1 MKTPINFMKKN
12 ITYLFILLIA
22 LFGHA
27 CRKHNLDQ
35 NKRLYFSTTSITF
48 DTVFTTLGSTTR
60 YFTVHNPSD
69 KDINVDVY
77 LAGGNSSYFSLNVNG
92 VAGNQ
97 QSNVLIPAKD
107 SIFVFAKVTI
117 NPANQ
122 NQAFLVCDS
131 ILFKNQQIDEKV
143 RLTAFGQDAHFIVA
157 DASSGLKVIAH
168 EHENITWHNDKPY
181 VVVGGWAVVDS
192 MGTLNIDPGTRIY
205 FHKGSGLLV
214 WRYGNIHV
222 NGTREQPVIFR
233 GDRLEP
239 QYETDYNQWDRI
251 WILEGNQE
259 NTIDHAIIT
268 NSYVGLQI
276 EPWGVFNDI
285 TVTLNRNVITNTI
298 IKNTY
303 NSGILSR
310 YSNIEATNCVIGNNG
325 SCSLQLEAGEYDF
338 KHVTVGNYF
347 STTPA
352 RQNPALY
359 LSNSTDLYKIPMETQ
374 ASFVNCIIYG
384 NLSSGEEIMIGENT
398 QASFNYSFENC
409 LIRSSLNNSHFTD
422 CHSGSPE
429 FVSPSGNDYHL
440 GVLSYAINRGKSNI
454 GVNYD
459 LDGNPRVTIPDIGAY
474 EFMR

>member
-1 MKTPINFMKKN
+1 MKKN

-276 EPWGVFNDI
+276 EPWGGFNDI

>member
-1 MKTPINFMKKN
+1 MKKVL
-12 ITYLFILLIA
+12 IYTTILLLGI
-22 LFGHA
+22 FGSA
-27 CRKHNLDQ
+27 CRKPKLDD
-35 NKRLYFSTTSITF
+35 NARLWFSTSSITF

-60 YFTVHNPSD
+60 YFSVYNPSEQ
-69 KDINVDVY
+69 DIKVDVY
-77 LAGGNSSYFSLNVNG
+77 LAGGNSSYYSINVNG

-97 QSNVLIPAKD
+97 QRDVLIPAKD
-107 SIFVFAKVTI
+107 SIFVFVKVTI
-117 NPANQ
+117 NPGNQ
-122 NQAFLVCDS
+122 NQPFLICDS
-131 ILFKNQQIDEKV
+131 IIFRNSKIDQQV
-143 RLTAFGQDAHFIVA
+143 RLTAYGQDAHFIVA
-157 DASSGLKVIAH
+157 NSSGLAIVAH

-181 VVVGGWAVVDS
+181 VVMGGWAVVDS
-192 MGTLNIDPGTRIY
+192 LGTLNIEPGTRIY

-251 WILEGNQE
+251 WILEGDEE
-259 NTIDHAIIT
+259 NTFDYAIIT
-268 NSYVGLQI
+268 NAYVGLQI
-276 EPWGVFNDI
+276 EPWGGFSNI
-285 TVTLNRNVITNTI
+285 TVTLNRNVLNNTI

-310 YSNIEATNCVIGNNG
+310 YSNIEATNCLIANNG

-338 KHVTVGNYF
+338 KHVTVGNFF

-359 LSNSTDLYKIPMETQ
+359 LSNIPDLYQLPMETH
-374 ASFVNCIIYG
+374 ASFVNCIVYG
-384 NLSSGEEIMIGENT
+384 NLSSGEEVLVNENSQVPMSYT
-398 QASFNYSFENC
+398 FENC
-409 LIRSSLNNSHFTD
+409 LIKSTLQNDHFVNCERRD
-422 CHSGSPE
+422 PE
-429 FVSPSGNDYHL
+429 FVNIAYNDYHL

>member
-1 MKTPINFMKKN
+1 MKKQT
-12 ITYLFILLIA
+12 IYFTLLLLA
-22 LFGHA
+22 LCGSA
-27 CRKHNLDQ
+27 CRKPVLDD
-35 NKRLYFSTTSITF
+35 NVRLRFSTTSITF

-60 YFTVHNPSD
+60 SFTVYNPSEQD
-69 KDINVDVY
+69 LKVDVY
-77 LAGGNSSYFSLNVNG
+77 LAGGNNSSYSMNVNG
-92 VAGNQ
+92 IAGNIQ
-97 QSNVLIPAKD
+97 HNVVIPAKD

-117 NPANQ
+117 NPGNQ
-122 NQAFLVCDS
+122 NQPFLVCDS
-131 ILFKNQQIDEKV
+131 IMFEHNKVEQKV

-181 VVVGGWAVVDS
+181 VVMGGWAVVDS
-192 MGTLNIDPGTRIY
+192 LGTLNIDPGTRIY

-259 NTIDHAIIT
+259 NTIDYAIIT

-276 EPWGVFNDI
+276 EPWGGFDNI

-310 YSNIEATNCVIGNNG
+310 YSKIEATNCVIGNNG

-359 LSNSTDLYKIPMETQ
+359 LSNTTELYKIPMETQ
-374 ASFVNCIIYG
+374 ASFINCIVYG
-384 NLSSGEEIMIGENT
+384 NLSSGEEIAIGENT
-398 QASFNYSFENC
+398 QATFGYSFENC
-409 LIRSSLNNSHFTD
+409 LIKSTLQNEHFTD
-422 CHSGSPE
+422 CHTGDPE
-429 FVSPSGNDYHL
+429 FVNTRNNNYHI

>member
-1 MKTPINFMKKN
+1 MRNQIKYFP
-12 ITYLFILLIA
+12 LLLIIV
-22 LFGHA
+22 LCGSA
-27 CRKHNLDQ
+27 CRKPVLDD
-35 NKRLYFSTTSITF
+35 NVKLRFSTSSITF

-60 YFTVHNPSD
+60 YFTVYNPSEH
-69 KDINVDVY
+69 DIKVDVF
-77 LAGGNSSYFSLNVNG
+77 LAGGNTSCYSINVNG

-97 QSNVLIPAKD
+97 QRDVLIPAKD

-117 NPANQ
+117 NPGNQ
-122 NQAFLVCDS
+122 NQPFLICDS
-131 ILFKNQQIDEKV
+131 IIFKNSRIEQQV
-143 RLTAFGQDAHFIVA
+143 QLTAYGQDAHFIVA
-157 DASSGLKVIAH
+157 NSSGLAIVAH
-168 EHENITWHNDKPY
+168 EHENITWTNDKPY
-181 VVVGGWAVVDS
+181 VVMGGWAVVDS
-192 MGTLNIDPGTRIY
+192 LGTLNIDPGTRIY

-259 NTIDHAIIT
+259 NTIDYAIIT

-276 EPWGVFNDI
+276 EPWGGFNDI

-310 YSNIEATNCVIGNNG
+310 YSNIEVTNCVIGNNG

-359 LSNSTDLYKIPMETQ
+359 LSNTTDLYQIPMETH
-374 ASFVNCIIYG
+374 ASFVNCIVYG
-384 NLSSGEEIMIGENT
+384 NLSSNEEIAIGENS
-398 QASFNYSFENC
+398 QVPFSYSFENC
-409 LIRSSLNNSHFTD
+409 LIKSSLQNDHFID
-422 CHSGSPE
+422 CESRDPE
-429 FVSPSGNDYHL
+429 FVRPSANDYHI

-454 GVNYD
+454 GVYYD

-474 EFMR
+474 EYMR

>member
-1 MKTPINFMKKN
+1 MKKVL
-12 ITYLFILLIA
+12 IYTTILLLGI
-22 LFGHA
+22 FGSA
-27 CRKHNLDQ
+27 CRKPKLDD
-35 NKRLYFSTTSITF
+35 NSRLWFSTSSITF

-60 YFTVHNPSD
+60 YFSVYNPSEQ
-69 KDINVDVY
+69 DIKVDVY
-77 LAGGNSSYFSLNVNG
+77 LAGGNSSYYSINVNG

-97 QSNVLIPAKD
+97 QRDVLIPAKD
-107 SIFVFAKVTI
+107 SIFVFVKVTI
-117 NPANQ
+117 NPGNQ
-122 NQAFLVCDS
+122 NQPFLICDS
-131 ILFKNQQIDEKV
+131 IIFKNSKIDQQV
-143 RLTAFGQDAHFIVA
+143 RLTAYGQDAHFIVA
-157 DASSGLKVIAH
+157 NSSGLAIVAH

-181 VVVGGWAVVDS
+181 VVMGGWAVVDS
-192 MGTLNIDPGTRIY
+192 LGTLNIDPGTRIY

-239 QYETDYNQWDRI
+239 QYDTDYNQWDRI
-251 WILEGNQE
+251 WILEGDEE
-259 NTIDHAIIT
+259 NTFDYAIIT

-276 EPWGVFNDI
+276 EPWGGFSNI
-285 TVTLNRNVITNTI
+285 TVTLNRNLLNNTI

-310 YSNIEATNCVIGNNG
+310 YSNIEATNCLIANNG

-359 LSNSTDLYKIPMETQ
+359 LSNIPDLYQLPLETH
-374 ASFVNCIIYG
+374 ASFVNCIVYG
-384 NLSSGEEIMIGENT
+384 NLSSGEEVLVNENS
-398 QASFNYSFENC
+398 QAPMNYTFENC
-409 LIRSSLNNSHFTD
+409 LIRSTLQNDHFID
-422 CHSGSPE
+422 CERRDPE
-429 FVSPSGNDYHL
+429 FVNVGYNDYHL

>member
-276 EPWGVFNDI
+276 EPWGGFNDI

>member
-1 MKTPINFMKKN
+1 MKKVL
-12 ITYLFILLIA
+12 IYTTILLLVI
-22 LFGHA
+22 FGSA
-27 CRKHNLDQ
+27 CRKPNLDD
-35 NKRLYFSTTSITF
+35 NARLWFSTSSITF

-60 YFTVHNPSD
+60 YFSVYNPSEQ
-69 KDINVDVY
+69 DIKVDVY
-77 LAGGNSSYFSLNVNG
+77 LAGGNSSYYSINVNG

-97 QSNVLIPAKD
+97 QRDVLIPAKD
-107 SIFVFAKVTI
+107 SIFVFIKVTI
-117 NPANQ
+117 NPGNQ
-122 NQAFLVCDS
+122 NQSFLICDS
-131 ILFKNQQIDEKV
+131 IIFKNSKIDQQV
-143 RLTAFGQDAHFIVA
+143 RLTAYGQDAHFIVA
-157 DASSGLKVIAH
+157 NSSGLAIVAH

-181 VVVGGWAVVDS
+181 VVMGGWAVVDS
-192 MGTLNIDPGTRIY
+192 LGTLNIDPGTRIY

-251 WILEGNQE
+251 WILEGDEE
-259 NTIDHAIIT
+259 NTFDYAIIT

-276 EPWGVFNDI
+276 EPWGGFSNI
-285 TVTLNRNVITNTI
+285 TVTLNRNLLNNTI

-310 YSNIEATNCVIGNNG
+310 YSNIEATNCLIANNG

-359 LSNSTDLYKIPMETQ
+359 LSNIPDLYQLPLETH
-374 ASFVNCIIYG
+374 ASFVNCIVYG
-384 NLSSGEEIMIGENT
+384 NLSSGEEVLVNENS
-398 QASFNYSFENC
+398 QAPMNYTFENC
-409 LIRSSLNNSHFTD
+409 LIRSTLQNDHFID
-422 CHSGSPE
+422 CERRDPE
-429 FVSPSGNDYHL
+429 FVNVGYNDYHL

>member
-1 MKTPINFMKKN
+1 MKKVL
-12 ITYLFILLIA
+12 IYTTILLLGI
-22 LFGHA
+22 FGSA
-27 CRKHNLDQ
+27 CRKPKLDD
-35 NKRLYFSTTSITF
+35 NSRLWFSTSSITF

-60 YFTVHNPSD
+60 YFSVYNPSEQ
-69 KDINVDVY
+69 DIKVDVY
-77 LAGGNSSYFSLNVNG
+77 LAGGNSSYYSINVNG

-97 QSNVLIPAKD
+97 QRDVLIPAKD
-107 SIFVFAKVTI
+107 SIFVFVKVTI
-117 NPANQ
+117 NPGNQ
-122 NQAFLVCDS
+122 NQPFLICDS
-131 ILFKNQQIDEKV
+131 IIFKNSKIDQQV
-143 RLTAFGQDAHFIVA
+143 RLTAYGQDAHFIVA
-157 DASSGLKVIAH
+157 NSSGLAIVAH

-181 VVVGGWAVVDS
+181 VVMGGWAVVDS
-192 MGTLNIDPGTRIY
+192 LGTLNIDPGTRIY

-251 WILEGNQE
+251 WILEGDEE
-259 NTIDHAIIT
+259 NTFDYAIIT

-276 EPWGVFNDI
+276 EPWGGFSNI
-285 TVTLNRNVITNTI
+285 TVTLNRNLLNNTI

-310 YSNIEATNCVIGNNG
+310 YSNIEATNCLIANNG

-359 LSNSTDLYKIPMETQ
+359 LSNIPDLYQLPLETH
-374 ASFVNCIIYG
+374 ASFVNCIVYG
-384 NLSSGEEIMIGENT
+384 NLSSGEEVLVNENSQVPMT
-398 QASFNYSFENC
+398 YTFENC
-409 LIRSSLNNSHFTD
+409 LIKSTLQNDHFINCERRD
-422 CHSGSPE
+422 PE
-429 FVSPSGNDYHL
+429 FVNVGYNDYHL

>member
-1 MKTPINFMKKN
+1 MKKVL
-12 ITYLFILLIA
+12 IYTTILLLVI
-22 LFGHA
+22 FGSA
-27 CRKHNLDQ
+27 CRKPKLDD
-35 NKRLYFSTTSITF
+35 NARLWFSTSSITF

-60 YFTVHNPSD
+60 YFSVYNPSEQ
-69 KDINVDVY
+69 DIKVDVY
-77 LAGGNSSYFSLNVNG
+77 LAGGNSSYYSINVNG

-97 QSNVLIPAKD
+97 QRDVLIPAKD
-107 SIFVFAKVTI
+107 SIFVFVKVTI
-117 NPANQ
+117 NPGNQ
-122 NQAFLVCDS
+122 NQPFLICDS
-131 ILFKNQQIDEKV
+131 IIFKNSKIDQQV
-143 RLTAFGQDAHFIVA
+143 RLTAYGQDAHFIVA
-157 DASSGLKVIAH
+157 NSSGLAIVAH

-181 VVVGGWAVVDS
+181 VVMGGWAVVDS
-192 MGTLNIDPGTRIY
+192 LGTLNIDPGTRIY

-239 QYETDYNQWDRI
+239 QYDTDYNQWDRI
-251 WILEGNQE
+251 WILEGDEE
-259 NTIDHAIIT
+259 NTFDYAIIT

-276 EPWGVFNDI
+276 EPWGGFSNI
-285 TVTLNRNVITNTI
+285 TVTLNRNVLNNTI

-310 YSNIEATNCVIGNNG
+310 YSNIEATNCLIANNG

-338 KHVTVGNYF
+338 KHVTVGNFF

-359 LSNSTDLYKIPMETQ
+359 LSNIPDLYQLPMETH
-374 ASFVNCIIYG
+374 ASFVNCIVYG
-384 NLSSGEEIMIGENT
+384 NLSSGEEVLVNENSQVPMSYT
-398 QASFNYSFENC
+398 FENC
-409 LIRSSLNNSHFTD
+409 LIKSTLQNDHFVNCERRD
-422 CHSGSPE
+422 PE
-429 FVSPSGNDYHL
+429 FVNIAYNDYHL

>member
-1 MKTPINFMKKN
+1 MKK
-12 ITYLFILLIA
+12 TLLYILLLLVI
-22 LFGHA
+22 FGSA
-27 CRKHNLDQ
+27 CRKPNLDD
-35 NKRLYFSTTSITF
+35 NARLWFSTSSITF

-60 YFTVHNPSD
+60 YFSVYNPSEQ
-69 KDINVDVY
+69 DIKVDVY
-77 LAGGNSSYFSLNVNG
+77 LAGGNSSYYSINVNG

-97 QSNVLIPAKD
+97 QRDVLIPAKD
-107 SIFVFAKVTI
+107 SIFVFVKVTI
-117 NPANQ
+117 NPGNQ
-122 NQAFLVCDS
+122 NQPFLICDS
-131 ILFKNQQIDEKV
+131 IIFKNSKIDQQV
-143 RLTAFGQDAHFIVA
+143 RLTAYGQDAHFIVA
-157 DASSGLKVIAH
+157 NSSGLAIVAH

-181 VVVGGWAVVDS
+181 VVMGGWAVVDS
-192 MGTLNIDPGTRIY
+192 LGTLNIDPGTRIY

-251 WILEGNQE
+251 WILEGDEE
-259 NTIDHAIIT
+259 NTFDYAIIT
-268 NSYVGLQI
+268 NAYVGLQI
-276 EPWGVFNDI
+276 EPWGGFSNI
-285 TVTLNRNVITNTI
+285 TVTLNRNVLNNTI

-310 YSNIEATNCVIGNNG
+310 YSNIEATNCLIANNG

-338 KHVTVGNYF
+338 KHVTVGNFF

-359 LSNSTDLYKIPMETQ
+359 LSNIPDLYQLPMETH
-374 ASFVNCIIYG
+374 ASFVNCIVYG
-384 NLSSGEEIMIGENT
+384 NLSSGEEVLVNENSQVPMSYT
-398 QASFNYSFENC
+398 FENC
-409 LIRSSLNNSHFTD
+409 LIKSTLQNDHFVNCERRD
-422 CHSGSPE
+422 PE
-429 FVSPSGNDYHL
+429 FVNIAYNDYHL

>member
-1 MKTPINFMKKN
+1 MKHHPL
-12 ITYLFILLIA
+12 YLTVLL
-22 LFGHA
+22 LLVLCGNA
-27 CRKHNLDQ
+27 CRKPNLDG
-35 NKRLYFSTTSITF
+35 NARLLCSTYSITF
-48 DTVFTTLGSTTR
+48 DTVFTTIGSSTR
-60 YFTVHNPSD
+60 YFSVYNPSEQD
-69 KDINVDVY
+69 VKVDVY
-77 LAGGNSSYFSLNVNG
+77 LAGGNSSAYSINVNG

-97 QSNVLIPAKD
+97 QHDVLIPAKD
-107 SIFVFAKVTI
+107 SIFVYVKVTI
-117 NPANQ
+117 NPGNQ
-122 NQAFLVCDS
+122 NQPFLVCDS
-131 ILFKNQQIDEKV
+131 IIFKNSKIEEQVQ
-143 RLTAFGQDAHFIVA
+143 LTAYGQDAHFIVA
-157 DASSGLKVIAH
+157 NSSGLAIVAH
-168 EHENITWHNDKPY
+168 EYENITWHNDKPY
-181 VVVGGWAVVDS
+181 VVMGGWAVVDS
-192 MGTLNIDPGTRIY
+192 LGTLNIDPGTRIY

-239 QYETDYNQWDRI
+239 QYDGDYNQWDRI
-251 WILEGNQE
+251 WILEGTQE
-259 NTIDHAIIT
+259 NTIDYAIIT

-276 EPWGVFNDI
+276 EPWGGFNDI
-285 TVTLNRNVITNTI
+285 TVTLNRNVISNTI

-303 NSGILSR
+303 NSGILAR

-359 LSNSTDLYKIPMETQ
+359 LSNTTDLYKIPMETQ

-384 NLSSGEEIMIGENT
+384 NLSSGEEIMIGKST
-398 QASFNYSFENC
+398 QVPFNYSFENC
-409 LIRSSLNNSHFTD
+409 LIKSSMQDEHFTD
-422 CHSGSPE
+422 CERRDPE
-429 FVSPSGNDYHL
+429 FVRPSTNDYHL

>member
-1 MKTPINFMKKN
+1 MKKKT
-12 ITYLFILLIA
+12 TYIIILLIA

-251 WILEGNQE
+251 WILEGNQD

-276 EPWGVFNDI
+276 EPWGGFNEI

-359 LSNSTDLYKIPMETQ
+359 LSNTTDLYKIPTETQ

-398 QASFNYSFENC
+398 QAVFNYSFENC

>member
-1 MKTPINFMKKN
+1 MKKVL
-12 ITYLFILLIA
+12 IYTIIIILA
-22 LFGHA
+22 FCGNA
-27 CRKHNLDQ
+27 CRKPNLDGNVKLQ
-35 NKRLYFSTTSITF
+35 FSTSSITF
-48 DTVFTTLGSTTR
+48 DTVFTSLGSTTR
-60 YFTVHNPSD
+60 YFTVYNPSEQ
-69 KDINVDVY
+69 DIKVDVY
-77 LAGGNSSYFSLNVNG
+77 LAEGNTSPFSLNVNG

-97 QSNVLIPAKD
+97 QRDVLIPAKD
-107 SIFVFAKVTI
+107 SIFVYAKVTI
-117 NPANQ
+117 NPGNQ
-122 NQAFLVCDS
+122 NQPFLVCDQ
-131 ILFKNQQIDEKV
+131 IIFKNSKIDQHV
-143 RLTAFGQDAHFIVA
+143 DLTAYGQDAHFIVA
-157 DASSGLKVIAH
+157 NANGIAVVAH
-168 EHENITWHNDKPY
+168 EHETVTWTNDKPY
-181 VVVGGWAVVDS
+181 VVMGGWAVVDS
-192 MGTLNIDPGTRIY
+192 LGTLNIEAGTRIY

-251 WILEGNQE
+251 WILEGDQE
-259 NTIDHAIIT
+259 NTIDYAIIT

-276 EPWGVFNDI
+276 EPWGGFDNI

-359 LSNSTDLYKIPMETQ
+359 LSNTTDLYKIPMETQ
-374 ASFVNCIIYG
+374 ASFVNCIVYG
-384 NLSSGEEIMIGENT
+384 NLSSGEEVLVNENS
-398 QASFNYSFENC
+398 QAPMSYTFENC
-409 LIRSSLNNSHFTD
+409 LLKSTLQNEHFID
-422 CHSGSPE
+422 CEHRDPE
-429 FVSPSGNDYHL
+429 FESSSTNDYHL

-459 LDGNPRVTIPDIGAY
+459 LDGNPRVSIPDIGAY
-474 EFMR
+474 EYMR

>member
-1 MKTPINFMKKN
+1 MKKKT
-12 ITYLFILLIA
+12 TYIIILLIA

-251 WILEGNQE
+251 WILEGNQD

-276 EPWGVFNDI
+276 EPWGGFNEI

-359 LSNSTDLYKIPMETQ
+359 LSNTTDLYKIPTETQ

-398 QASFNYSFENC
+398 QAVFNYSFENC
-409 LIRSSLNNSHFTD
+409 LIRSSLNNSHFND

>member
-1 MKTPINFMKKN
+1 MKRHPL
-12 ITYLFILLIA
+12 YLTVLLLIV
-22 LFGHA
+22 LCGNA
-27 CRKHNLDQ
+27 CRKPNLD
-35 NKRLYFSTTSITF
+35 NNARLWLSTSSITF

-60 YFTVHNPSD
+60 YFTVYNPSEQ
-69 KDINVDVY
+69 DIKVDVY
-77 LAGGNSSYFSLNVNG
+77 LAGGNSSYYSINVNG

-97 QSNVLIPAKD
+97 QRDVLIPAKD

-117 NPANQ
+117 NPGNQ
-122 NQAFLVCDS
+122 NQPFLICDS
-131 ILFKNQQIDEKV
+131 IIFKNSKIDQKV
-143 RLTAFGQDAHFIVA
+143 RLTAYGQDAHFIVA
-157 DASSGLKVIAH
+157 NSSGLAIVAH
-168 EHENITWHNDKPY
+168 EHENITWTNDKPY
-181 VVVGGWAVVDS
+181 VVMGGWAVVDS
-192 MGTLNIDPGTRIY
+192 LGTLNIDPGTRIY

-259 NTIDHAIIT
+259 NTIDYAIIT

-276 EPWGVFNDI
+276 EPWGGFNDI

-359 LSNSTDLYKIPMETQ
+359 LSNTTDLYQIPMETQ
-374 ASFVNCIIYG
+374 ASFVNCIVYG
-384 NLSSGEEIMIGENT
+384 NLSSNEEIAIGENT
-398 QASFNYSFENC
+398 QVPFNYSFENC
-409 LIRSSLNNSHFTD
+409 LIKSTLQNEHFID
-422 CHSGSPE
+422 CDRHDPE
-429 FVSPSGNDYHL
+429 FVRPSANDYHL

>member
-1 MKTPINFMKKN
+1 MKKN
-12 ITYLFILLIA
+12 IVFILI
-22 LFGHA
+22 FFTIIIGGIA
-27 CRKHNLDQ
+27 CRKPVPND
-35 NKRLYFSTTSITF
+35 NVRLRFSTSYITF
-48 DTVFTTLGSTTR
+48 DTIFTSLSSTTR
-60 YFTVHNPSD
+60 SFTVYNPSD
-69 KDINVDVY
+69 QELKVDIY
-77 LAGGNSSYFSLNVNG
+77 LGGGNTSQYSINVNG
-92 VAGNQ
+92 VAGNIQ
-97 QSNVLIPAKD
+97 HNVVIPPKD
-107 SIFVFAKVTI
+107 SIFVYAKVII
-117 NPANQ
+117 NPGNQ
-122 NQAFLVCDS
+122 NQPFLVCDS
-131 ILFKNQQIDEKV
+131 IMFQHDNVEQKV
-143 RLTAFGQDAHFIVA
+143 QMVAFGQDAHFIVA
-157 DASSGLKVIAH
+157 DPYSGLKVIAH

-181 VVVGGWAVVDS
+181 VVMGGWAVVDS
-192 MGTLNIDPGTRIY
+192 LGTLNIDPGTRIY

-251 WILEGNQE
+251 WILEGSQE
-259 NTIDHAIIT
+259 NTIDYAIIT

-276 EPWGVFNDI
+276 EPWGGFDNI

-325 SCSLQLEAGEYDF
+325 SCSLQLEAGEYNF

-359 LSNSTDLYKIPMETQ
+359 LSNTTDLYKIPMETQ
-374 ASFVNCIIYG
+374 ASFINCIVYG
-384 NLSSGEEIMIGENT
+384 NLSSNEEIIIGENT
-398 QASFNYSFENC
+398 QATFNYTFENC
-409 LIRSSLNNSHFTD
+409 LIKSSIQNEHFID
-422 CHSGSPE
+422 CERREPE
-429 FVSPSGNDYHL
+429 FVSPYRNDYHL

-474 EFMR
+474 EYMR

>member
-1 MKTPINFMKKN
+1 MKKHLL
-12 ITYLFILLIA
+12 YILILIA

-251 WILEGNQE
+251 WILEGNQD

-276 EPWGVFNDI
+276 EPWGGFNEI

-359 LSNSTDLYKIPMETQ
+359 LSNTTDLYKIPTETQ

-398 QASFNYSFENC
+398 QAVFNYSFENC